1 MSCASFLEHFPDMHY
16 FHTIP
21 VIPSSDGLWQ
31 LFSFGPRPLFSLLQK
46 HCMYFFDVERE
57 SAKAKKDSWLEMSD
71 DINQSIP
78 IYSTGP
84 VHI

>member
-1 MSCASFLEHFPDMHY
+1 MVYDNYFLLVPVPYLVSFKS
-16 FHTIP
+16 TACI
-21 VIPSSDGLWQ
+21 
-31 LFSFGPRPLFSLLQK
+31 
-46 HCMYFFDVERE
+46 FFDVERE

-71 DINQSIP
+71 DINQNIP